1 MPRPCDISGSNNWL
15 LRECPCFQKV
25 QAEVL
30 GHKGVRCLQLTLG
43 WFRERCVWRGEEP
56 PAVRQGRGPRA
67 IPAAAL
73 WGWDPATQ
81 KPAPQPRR
89 DLQTLEL
96 PAVTGDP
103 VGQVAALSHFRGSR
117 LTQAPP
123 SCRLPCPGPKQTD
136 AGFPQASPPGTSD
149 RWGAV
154 LAGDPSGSAWKL
166 GNLPQG
172 SPRCLS
178 LGLSLPAG
186 LLQGAQALPSLGNRV
201 VIRMPQA
208 FPLLR
213 GCSVLARMLG
223 PAPEQA
229 RAGGWGHHRVGP
241 WALNAAVQKLLGI
254 SGHY

>member
-1 MPRPCDISGSNNWL
+1 MSPTHCQMVQ
-15 LRECPCFQKV
+15 REMCV
-25 QAEVL
+25 
-30 GHKGVRCLQLTLG
+30 
-43 WFRERCVWRGEEP
+43 ERGGIP
-56 PAVRQGRGPRA
+56 PAVRQGHGPRA

-103 VGQVAALSHFRGSR
+103 VGQVAALSHFHGSR

-213 GCSVLARMLG
+213 GCFRFGHDAGTCTRAGEGRWMGPSQGGTLG
-223 PAPEQA
+223 PERSSAEAP
-229 RAGGWGHHRVGP
+229 GHLRSLL
-241 WALNAAVQKLLGI
+241 ALCHCGVRL
-254 SGHY
+254 